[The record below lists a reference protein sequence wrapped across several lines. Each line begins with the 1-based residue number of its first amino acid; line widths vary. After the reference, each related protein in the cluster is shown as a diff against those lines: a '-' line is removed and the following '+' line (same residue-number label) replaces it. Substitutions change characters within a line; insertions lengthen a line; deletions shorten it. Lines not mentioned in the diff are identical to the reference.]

1 MAVVPAAVVAFPFDP
16 CGFAAVHCG
25 ETKKASGARVYI
37 QLYIN
42 IYIYIIIYMYN
53 DILYYILLYI
63 YISLSLCAHAHAG
76 KNVKEVLCRILMFE
90 PYGWPC
96 SQHFPSVCA
105 PLSLS
110 ILSPLQS

>member
-37 QLYIN
+37 QLYIS

-53 DILYYILLYI
+53 DILYYILLYV
-63 YISLSLCAHAHAG
+63 YISLSAHMHMQEKMSKKCCVA
-76 KNVKEVLCRILMFE
+76 
-90 PYGWPC
+90 Y
-96 SQHFPSVCA
+96 
-105 PLSLS
+105 
-110 ILSPLQS
+110 